1 MRCLKDYE
9 LEILAQE
16 FTSPGHNDWRYFE
29 SEVES
34 LRKYFNKHIH
44 EDNCTNCKSSCKSKY
59 DNLIRKWMKKDLKWG
74 KQ

>member
-1 MRCLKDYE
+1 MRCLKNYE

-16 FTSPGHNDWRYFE
+16 FIDPGHNDWRYFE

-34 LRKYFNKHIH
+34 LRKYFNKHIDK
-44 EDNCTNCKSSCKSKY
+44 DNCLDCKSKY
-59 DNLIRKWMKKDLKWG
+59 DNFIRKWRNNDLKWG